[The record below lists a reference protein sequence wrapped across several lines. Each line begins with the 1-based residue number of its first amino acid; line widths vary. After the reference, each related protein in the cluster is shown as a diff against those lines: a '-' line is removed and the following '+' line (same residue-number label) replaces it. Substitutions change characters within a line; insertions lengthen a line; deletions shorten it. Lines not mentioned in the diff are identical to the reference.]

1 MQLDTPLST
10 RISSRLIALAGVL
23 LSICLASRSPGQ
35 EAETFFENRIRP
47 ILAENCFK
55 CHGGKASKGGVRLDQ
70 RTALLAKG
78 EDGPVIIPGKPG
90 QGRLMAAVRHTGEI
104 KMPPKKRLPPA
115 EIKALSDWITAG
127 APWPEQPEDNPGA
140 AVQKNDPASHWAFR
154 KIRDPG
160 PPDDTTEWAI
170 NPIDLFVLRRLKSSG
185 MTPSQPA
192 RRGKLL
198 RRTTFALLGL
208 PPTPQELYSFEKDD
222 SPGAWEKVIDRL
234 LSSASY
240 GERWGRHWLDVA
252 RYSDTRGYVF
262 TAERKYPFSYTYRDY
277 VINSFND
284 DLPFDT
290 FIHHQV
296 AADRLALGE
305 DKRPLAAL
313 GYLTLGRRFLNNKHD
328 IIDDLIDVVTR
339 GMMGLTVQCARCH
352 DHKYDPI
359 PTADYYSLY
368 GIFASSR
375 EPKELPAIG
384 AIYPEAH
391 SSKQPQRAM
400 SMEDLPKPV
409 NPRIFKRGKSSNP
422 GDRVPRR
429 FLEILSPGERKPYST
444 GSGRLELAGSIASPR
459 NPLTA
464 RVIVN
469 RVWKHHFSNAI
480 VRTPSDFGIRGD
492 KPTHPE
498 LLDWLASRF
507 IEDGWSIKALHRR
520 ILLSATYRQA
530 SSLRRKYYLKDPQNL
545 LLWRVTPMRLEFE
558 AMRDSMLQAAGRLD
572 RNMGGTSVDI
582 FKRPFSKRRTVYK
595 FIDRQNLPATL
606 RNFDF
611 AIPDSTS
618 AGRYQTTVPQ
628 QALFLMN
635 GSFTEEQARKVLER
649 PLYREISDPGKKITR
664 LYRNIYSRRPDTE
677 EMNLAL
683 KYLEENTPERWTSY
697 VKALLLANEFVFLD

>member
-1 MQLDTPLST
+1 MQRDMPL
-10 RISSRLIALAGVL
+10 RARLPSPLLLLAGISL
-23 LSICLASRSPGQ
+23 IFCLPGQ
-35 EAETFFENRIRP
+35 SSGQDADTFFENRIRP

-55 CHGGKASKGGVRLDQ
+55 CHGGKATKGGVRLDQ
-70 RTALLAKG
+70 KDALFQKG
-78 EDGPVIIPGKPG
+78 EDGPLIIAGKPRL
-90 QGRLMAAVRHTGEI
+90 GRLMAAVRHTGKI
-104 KMPPKKRLPPA
+104 KMPPKKKLLPA
-115 EIKALSDWITAG
+115 EIKALDEWISAG
-127 APWPEQPEDNPGA
+127 ATWPKNTPGA
-140 AVQKNDPASHWAFR
+140 KAQKHDSATHWAFQE
-154 KIRDPG
+154 IRDPE
-160 PPDDTTEWAI
+160 PPERTSDWAI
-170 NPIDLFVLRRLKSSG
+170 NPIDLFVSRRLESSG
-185 MTPSQPA
+185 MTPARPA
-192 RRGKLL
+192 RRDKLL
-198 RRTTFALLGL
+198 RRITFNLIGL
-208 PPTPQELYSFEKDD
+208 PPTPAEIDSFEKDD
-222 SPGAWEKVIDRL
+222 SPQAWEKVVDRL
-234 LSSASY
+234 LASARY

-284 DLPFDT
+284 DLPYDT
-290 FIHHQV
+290 FIRHQI
-296 AADRLALGE
+296 AADRMQLGE

-375 EPKELPAIG
+375 EPKDLPAIG
-384 AIYPEAH
+384 AIYPSAH
-391 SSKQPQRAM
+391 SSAKPQRAM

-409 NPRIFKRGKSSNP
+409 NPRIFKRGKSSEQ
-422 GDRVPRR
+422 GDPVPRR
-429 FLEILSPGERKPYST
+429 FLAVLSPKERKPYSN
-444 GSGRLELAGSIASPR
+444 GSGRLELAESITSNR

-469 RVWKHHFSNAI
+469 RLWKHHFSNAL

-492 KPTHPE
+492 KPSHPD

-507 IEDGWSIKALHRR
+507 SEDGWSVKALHRR
-520 ILLSATYRQA
+520 ILLSATYRQG
-530 SSLRRKYYLKDPQNL
+530 STLRSEYFQKDPQNL

-558 AMRDSMLQAAGRLD
+558 ALRDSMLQAAGRLD
-572 RNMGGTSVDI
+572 TNMGGASVDI
-582 FKRPFSKRRTVYK
+582 FKRPFSMRRTIYN

-618 AGRYQTTVPQ
+618 PGRHQTTVPQ
-628 QALFLMN
+628 QALYLMN
-635 GSFTEEQARKVLER
+635 GPFAQEQAKKTLEHPR
-649 PLYREISDPGKKITR
+649 YSGISDPGKKILR
-664 LYRNIYSRRPDTE
+664 LYRHIYGRNPAPDE
-677 EMNLAL
+677 IKLAL
-683 KYLEENTPERWTSY
+683 KYLEENTPQRWTHY
-697 VKALLLANEFVFLD
+697 VKALMLANEFVFID

>member
-1 MQLDTPLST
+1 MQLDIPLSA
-10 RISSRLIALAGVL
+10 RISPWRIASVILL
-23 LSICLASRSPGQ
+23 LSLPVSARAGGQ

-47 ILAENCFK
+47 LLAENCFK
-55 CHGGKASKGGVRLDQ
+55 CHGGKASKGGVRLDR
-70 RTALLAKG
+70 RTSLVEKG
-78 EDGPVIIPGKPG
+78 EDGPIIIAGKPD
-90 QGRLMAAVRHTGEI
+90 QGRLMAAVRHTGKI
-104 KMPPKKRLPPA
+104 KMPPRKKLLPE
-115 EIKALSDWITAG
+115 EIKALSDWISAG
-127 APWPEQPEDNPGA
+127 ALWPTDSAESSSTPSPKDKSAP
-140 AVQKNDPASHWAFR
+140 HWAFQ
-154 KIRDPG
+154 KIRDPH
-160 PPDDTTEWAI
+160 PPGGSDDWAM
-170 NPIDLFVLRRLKSSG
+170 NPIDLFVLSRLRESG
-185 MTPSQPA
+185 MTPTGPA
-192 RRGKLL
+192 ERGKLL
-198 RRTTFALLGL
+198 RRATFALLGL
-208 PPTPQELYSFEKDD
+208 PPTPTELDSFEQDD
-222 SPGAWEKVIDRL
+222 SPNAWEKVVDRL
-234 LSSASY
+234 LASPGY

-284 DLPFDT
+284 DLPFDS
-290 FIHHQV
+290 FIQHQV
-296 AADRLALGE
+296 AADRMSLGE

-313 GYLTLGRRFLNNKHD
+313 GYLTLGRRFLNNRHD

-368 GIFASSR
+368 GIFASSK
-375 EPKELPAIG
+375 EPKNLPAIG
-384 AIYPEAH
+384 AIYPKAH
-391 SSKQPQRAM
+391 SAKEPQRAM

-409 NPRIFKRGKSSNP
+409 NPRIFRRGKSSNP
-422 GDRVPRR
+422 GDHVPRR
-429 FLEILSPGERKPYST
+429 FLEVLSPGERKPYT
-444 GSGRLELAGSIASPR
+444 NGSGRLELAESIASAK

-492 KPTHPE
+492 KPTHPD

-520 ILLSATYRQA
+520 ILLSATYRQG
-530 SSLRRKYYLKDPQNL
+530 SGLRKKNYLEDPQNL
-545 LLWRVTPMRLEFE
+545 LLWRVTPIRLEFE

-572 RNMGGTSVDI
+572 RNMGGASVDI
-582 FKRPFSKRRTVYK
+582 FKRPFSNRRTVYK

-618 AGRYQTTVPQ
+618 PGRYKTTVPQ
-628 QALFLMN
+628 QALYLMN
-635 GSFTEEQARKVLER
+635 GPFAQEQAKKVVEL
-649 PLYREISDPGKKITR
+649 PLYSGVSDPGKKITL
-664 LYRNIYSRRPDTE
+664 LYRYIYARRPDPE
-677 EMNLAL
+677 EMALAL
-683 KYLEENTPERWTSY
+683 EYLRENTPERWINY
-697 VKALLLANEFVFLD
+697 VKTLLLANEFVFLD

>member
-1 MQLDTPLST
+1 
-10 RISSRLIALAGVL
+10 
-23 LSICLASRSPGQ
+23 
-35 EAETFFENRIRP
+35 
-47 ILAENCFK
+47 K

-70 RTALLAKG
+70 RAALLAKG

-90 QGRLMAAVRHTGEI
+90 QGRLMAAVLHTGEI
-104 KMPPKKRLPPA
+104 KMPPKKKLPPA
-115 EIKALSDWITAG
+115 AIKALSDWITAG
-127 APWPEQPEDNPGA
+127 APWPEQPDNPGA
-140 AVQKNDPASHWAFR
+140 EAQKNDPASHWAFR
-154 KIRDPG
+154 QIRDPG
-160 PPDDTTEWAI
+160 PPGDTTEWAI
-170 NPIDLFVLRRLKSSG
+170 NPIDLFVLSRLKKSG
-185 MTPSQPA
+185 MPPSQPA

-208 PPTPQELYSFEKDD
+208 PPPPEELYSFEKDD
-222 SPGAWEKVIDRL
+222 SPGAWEKVVDRL

-290 FIHHQV
+290 FIRHQV

-384 AIYPEAH
+384 AIYPGAH

-422 GDRVPRR
+422 GDHVPRR
-429 FLEILSPGERKPYST
+429 FLEILSPG
-444 GSGRLELAGSIASPR
+444 
-459 NPLTA
+459 
-464 RVIVN
+464 
-469 RVWKHHFSNAI
+469 
-480 VRTPSDFGIRGD
+480 
-492 KPTHPE
+492 
-498 LLDWLASRF
+498 
-507 IEDGWSIKALHRR
+507 
-520 ILLSATYRQA
+520 
-530 SSLRRKYYLKDPQNL
+530 
-545 LLWRVTPMRLEFE
+545 
-558 AMRDSMLQAAGRLD
+558 
-572 RNMGGTSVDI
+572 
-582 FKRPFSKRRTVYK
+582 
-595 FIDRQNLPATL
+595 
-606 RNFDF
+606 
-611 AIPDSTS
+611 
-618 AGRYQTTVPQ
+618 
-628 QALFLMN
+628 
-635 GSFTEEQARKVLER
+635 
-649 PLYREISDPGKKITR
+649 
-664 LYRNIYSRRPDTE
+664 
-677 EMNLAL
+677 
-683 KYLEENTPERWTSY
+683 
-697 VKALLLANEFVFLD
+697 

>member
-1 MQLDTPLST
+1 MQLDQLLRLP
-10 RISSRLIALAGVL
+10 ISSSCRALAGL
-23 LSICLASRSPGQ
+23 LLTFLIASPLPAE

-55 CHGGKASKGGVRLDQ
+55 CHGGKATKGGVRLDQ
-70 RTALLAKG
+70 KEALFKKG
-78 EDGPVIIPGKPG
+78 EDGPLIIAGKP
-90 QGRLMAAVRHTGEI
+90 QLGRLMAAVRHSGKI
-104 KMPPKKRLPPA
+104 KMPPKKKLRPE
-115 EIKALSDWITAG
+115 EIKALGEWISAG
-127 APWPEQPEDNPGA
+127 AAWPANSPGA
-140 AVQKNDPASHWAFR
+140 RAQKNDSATHWAFQE
-154 KIRDPG
+154 IRDPE
-160 PPDDTTEWAI
+160 PPGRTSPWAI
-170 NPIDLFVLRRLKSSG
+170 NPIDLFISRRLESAG
-185 MTPSQPA
+185 MTPTPA
-192 RRGKLL
+192 APRDKLL
-198 RRTTFALLGL
+198 RRITFDLIGL
-208 PPTPQELYSFEKDD
+208 PPTPAEIDSFKKDD
-222 SPGAWEKVIDRL
+222 SPQAWEKVVDRL
-234 LSSASY
+234 LASARY

-290 FIHHQV
+290 FLSHQI
-296 AADRLALGE
+296 AADRMKLGE

-375 EPKELPAIG
+375 EPKDLPAIG
-384 AIYPEAH
+384 AIYPSAH
-391 SSKQPQRAM
+391 SSGKPQRAM
-400 SMEDLPKPV
+400 SMEDLPKPF
-409 NPRIFKRGKSSNP
+409 NPRIFKRGKSSDQ
-422 GDRVPRR
+422 GTAVPRR
-429 FLEILSPGERKPYST
+429 FLAVLSPQERKPYT
-444 GSGRLELAGSIASPR
+444 NGSGRLELAESITSGR

-469 RVWKHHFSNAI
+469 RLWKHHFSNAL

-492 KPTHPE
+492 KPSHPE

-507 IEDGWSIKALHRR
+507 TGDGWSVKALHRR
-520 ILLSATYRQA
+520 ILLSATYRQG
-530 SSLRRKYYLKDPQNL
+530 STLRSEYFQKDPQNM

-558 AMRDSMLQAAGRLD
+558 ALRDSMLQAAGRLD
-572 RNMGGTSVDI
+572 TNMGGSSVDI
-582 FKRPFSKRRTVYK
+582 FKRPFTLRRTVYN

-618 AGRYQTTVPQ
+618 PGRYRTTVPQ
-628 QALFLMN
+628 QALYLMN
-635 GSFTEEQARKVLER
+635 GPFAQEQAKKTLENPR
-649 PLYREISDPGKKITR
+649 YSGISDPGKKVIS
-664 LYRNIYSRRPDTE
+664 LYRYIYGRKPDPDE
-677 EMNLAL
+677 IKLAL
-683 KYLEENTPERWTSY
+683 KYLEEDTPQRWTNF
-697 VKALLLANEFVFLD
+697 VKTLMLANEFVFID